1 LENQTT
7 GASSY
12 YWNFGN
18 GKTSEEEN
26 PVATYSADG
35 TYTIELISLNEFNC
49 SDTTFYKYEVLFK
62 GLYVPNAFSPT
73 SGNLSVL
80 TFKPV
85 GVNLKQYLIEVFDQ
99 MGHMMWTSTA
109 LDSEGRPL
117 EGWDGTYNGSP
128 MPQGTYMWK
137 INALFIDNSP
147 WTGNNIGVS
156 GDGKTIGSV
165 SLIR

>member
-1 LENQTT
+1 
-7 GASSY
+7 
-12 YWNFGN
+12 
-18 GKTSEEEN
+18 
-26 PVATYSADG
+26 
-35 TYTIELISLNEFNC
+35 
-49 SDTTFYKYEVLFK
+49 
-62 GLYVPNAFSPT
+62 
-73 SGNLSVL
+73 
-80 TFKPV
+80 
-85 GVNLKQYLIEVFDQ
+85 
-99 MGHMMWTSTA
+99 MMWTSTA

-147 WTGNNIGVS
+147 WTGNDIGVS